1 MKTLLKTNYSNF
13 TNSINAAACVASKKN
28 HRPILQYINLK
39 LESYEGAFIL
49 RIAATDTA
57 SMFINHI
64 DCEAF
69 VDNLEININAAV
81 LVALIKAKKVLKAS
95 LAVANVAL
103 LQDEETSALFLN
115 IAGDMFSINKE
126 AIDSSNYPAVEEVE
140 QRALATNPVKKVR
153 ITIEVLE
160 AALKAAKATGAAVV
174 DMAFTDG
181 YKPYT
186 IKPVTYG
193 HGINNNLIV
202 SVPCRSDD

>member
-1 MKTLLKTNYSNF
+1 MKTLLKTNYSDF

-49 RIAATDTA
+49 RIAATDSV
-57 SMFINHI
+57 SMFINRI

-115 IAGDMFSINKE
+115 IAGDTFS
-126 AIDSSNYPAVEEVE
+126 
-140 QRALATNPVKKVR
+140 
-153 ITIEVLE
+153 
-160 AALKAAKATGAAVV
+160 LKIL
-174 DMAFTDG
+174 
-181 YKPYT
+181 Y
-186 IKPVTYG
+186 
-193 HGINNNLIV
+193 LIV
-202 SVPCRSDD
+202 LLVIMFLIFLIQKIK

>member
-1 MKTLLKTNYSNF
+1 MKTLLKTNYLDF

-28 HRPILQYINLK
+28 HRPILQCINLK
-39 LESYEGAFIL
+39 LESYGGAPLL
-49 RIAATDTA
+49 RIVATDSA
-57 SMFINHI
+57 SMFINRI
-64 DCEAF
+64 DCETF
-69 VDNLEININAAV
+69 VDNLEINISAAV

-126 AIDSSNYPAVEEVE
+126 AIDSSNYPAVE

-193 HGINNNLIV
+193 HGNNNNLIV